1 MIRLTRPRRQQ
12 AVVLLA
18 LAAAVGA
25 ACGQFSQGGGA
36 AKSAAPPQSAGSP
49 SASAQAVRHI
59 PAQIKIPSI
68 GVTATVEQVALDQNN
83 NMDVPK
89 QPMDAA
95 WYSPGPAPGQSGDA
109 VIDGHLDWYG
119 MPQAIFFNLDKLQVG
134 DEIDIIAQDG
144 TTQRFRVSKMA
155 NYPWDAHPTGLFAT
169 SGEPKLSL
177 ITCAGSWDTGS
188 STYSQRLVVD
198 STLMSS
204 GSGN

>member
-1 MIRLTRPRRQQ
+1 MRLTRPRRQQ

-18 LAAAVGA
+18 LAAALGA
-25 ACGQFSQGGGA
+25 ACGQASPGGA
-36 AKSAAPPQSAGSP
+36 AKSAAPPKTASSP

-68 GVTATVEQVALDQNN
+68 GVSATVEQVALDQNN

-89 QPMDAA
+89 QPMDVG

-134 DEIDIIAQDG
+134 DEIDVISQDG
-144 TTQRFRVSKMA
+144 TTQRFKVSKLA
-155 NYPWDAHPTGLFAT
+155 NYAWDAHPAGLFAT
-169 SGEPKLSL
+169 SGQPELSL

-198 STLMSS
+198 STPMTS
-204 GSGN
+204 GSGS